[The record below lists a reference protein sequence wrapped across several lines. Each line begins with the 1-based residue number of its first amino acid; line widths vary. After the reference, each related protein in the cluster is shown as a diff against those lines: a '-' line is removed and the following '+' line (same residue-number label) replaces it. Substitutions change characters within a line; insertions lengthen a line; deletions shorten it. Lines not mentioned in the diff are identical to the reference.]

1 MEAKRKPTSC
11 TKQSQKQ
18 RVKQTSKKELNWNEN
33 KRNKNQKTHKE
44 KTVDKRQS
52 WLSKRNNSQSETLLS
67 LELINKESEKRKC
80 DTKCKRSLILD
91 RVEKV
96 LPQGG
101 QRTQSLLPIFSMKKL
116 QFELLTKYEKVIH
129 ILIGYRKWPQ
139 KGT

>member
-1 MEAKRKPTSC
+1 MKTKETKTRKR
-11 TKQSQKQ
+11 
-18 RVKQTSKKELNWNEN
+18 TSK
-33 KRNKNQKTHKE
+33 

-129 ILIGYRKWPQ
+129 IFIGHRKWPQ